1 MCLTDNSFNY
11 LPQGTSWTASSR
23 IGGRLRGPAPRTRR
37 GAGLLRGRLAELVHG
52 EYKVTASHLAL
63 NSSISHPALNSSFS
77 RSVKVELGSGTDHNF
92 IDMQDWVRREEWRE
106 QRDVE
111 EQWRLAGEKHNM
123 AFEVEEDDAHP
134 RGRSNA
140 TVIDEQGDCH
150 RKGKSVIGASSSD
163 VAGMSTM
170 PENTVEVVTQNG
182 RRVKLKGGIES
193 PWSHGEPYGNGF
205 SCNYCTSRIKGGGAT
220 RLREHL
226 GGLPGNVAAC
236 INVPLNVKAIMT
248 DQVAIR
254 RIRRRRNND
263 LRHYVEREVRES
275 NKGLGT
281 SSKARIP
288 LDEEG
293 QIQMALKESL
303 REYDEERF
311 YRSPSGSRSASCSAN
326 QQTRLDRFYRSPSIS
341 QGPFD
346 IDLAHSRAQAQP
358 RVDIMLRGGSRD
370 KLGKA
375 LAKWFHANDIPGR
388 KADCPYFRSAIKL
401 AQECGQG
408 VHIPSGK
415 DLDGKFLD
423 MNYEDMEAHMAKFKD
438 DWKEYGVT
446 VMCDSWT
453 GPTMMCIINFMVY
466 CNGRMFFHKSINAT
480 GRVQNAEFIYDCI
493 REPCAAHTINLML
506 KDISRFSEVSQVVDD
521 AKRICRFFYNHN
533 RLHAMMREKIGGEL
547 IRWNA
552 TRFGT
557 VFIFLQSFWD
567 RQDKFMQWMV
577 SDDWKNNAW
586 KDEAD
591 HAFTYDC
598 LLNRRWWSDM
608 ELVLN
613 AVTPIYTVLRYAD
626 QQKNATIAGFL
637 PKIMTAMAQIRG
649 NLSKEKDLLD
659 RIVGVIKKR
668 LKYMVDDT
676 LIVAGNPIMDWLC
689 NSRSES
695 TPILDEYDDN
705 ELESPIPSRVLM
717 DELGMDVEVTAL
729 KRKLDFNTREGKKK
743 RKAGLVD
750 IEEEIEDDVESDSS
764 DGSPINVELCD
775 SSSDDDGTVGD
786 EFGDEWEFRGPSGGG
801 ACEVGPSGGGACDVG
816 PSGDGSRDGAMHE
829 QAAPNPPLRPRST
842 RLKKVPV
849 KELYKV
855 RQTSN
860 LCI

>member
-111 EQWRLAGEKHNM
+111 EQW
-123 AFEVEEDDAHP
+123 EVG
-134 RGRSNA
+134 GR
-140 TVIDEQGDCH
+140 
-150 RKGKSVIGASSSD
+150 
-163 VAGMSTM
+163 
-170 PENTVEVVTQNG
+170 G

>member
-1 MCLTDNSFNY
+1 MVLYSCIFKILWSY
-11 LPQGTSWTASSR
+11 TA
-23 IGGRLRGPAPRTRR
+23 
-37 GAGLLRGRLAELVHG
+37 
-52 EYKVTASHLAL
+52 
-63 NSSISHPALNSSFS
+63 
-77 RSVKVELGSGTDHNF
+77 
-92 IDMQDWVRREEWRE
+92 
-106 QRDVE
+106 
-111 EQWRLAGEKHNM
+111 
-123 AFEVEEDDAHP
+123 
-134 RGRSNA
+134 
-140 TVIDEQGDCH
+140 
-150 RKGKSVIGASSSD
+150 
-163 VAGMSTM
+163 
-170 PENTVEVVTQNG
+170 G

-248 DQVAIR
+248 DQVAVR

-293 QIQMALKESL
+293 QIQMALRESL
-303 REYDEERF
+303 REYDEERGIGC
-311 YRSPSGSRSASCSAN
+311 SSGSRPYLCVDYYFLWMN
-326 QQTRLDRFYRSPSIS
+326 RFYRSPSVS

-408 VHIPSGK
+408 VHIPTGK
-415 DLDGKFLD
+415 ELDGKFLD

-493 REPCAAHTINLML
+493 REVVVDEIGVKNVIQIVTDNGSNYKKACRQLITLYPHITWQPCAAHTINLML
-506 KDISRFSEVSQVVDD
+506 KDISRFSEVSNVVDD

-637 PKIMTAMAQIRG
+637 PKMMTAMAQIRG

-659 RIVGVIKKR
+659 RIIRVIKKR
-668 LKYMVDDT
+668 LKYMLDDT

-705 ELESPIPSRVLM
+705 DIESPIPSRVLM
-717 DELGMDVEVTAL
+717 DEFGM
-729 KRKLDFNTREGKKK
+729 DFNTRDGKKK
-743 RKAGLVD
+743 RKARLVD
-750 IEEEIEDDVESDSS
+750 IEEEMEDDVESDSS
-764 DGSPINVELCD
+764 EGSPINVELCD
-775 SSSDDDGTVGD
+775 SSSDDGTVGD

-801 ACEVGPSGGGACDVG
+801 ACEVGPSGGGACEVG
-816 PSGDGSRDGAMHE
+816 ASGDGSRDGAMHE
-829 QAAPNPPLRPRST
+829 QAAPNPSLRPRST

-855 RQTSN
+855 RQTSG

>member
-1 MCLTDNSFNY
+1 MT
-11 LPQGTSWTASSR
+11 
-23 IGGRLRGPAPRTRR
+23 LR
-37 GAGLLRGRLAELVHG
+37 
-52 EYKVTASHLAL
+52 
-63 NSSISHPALNSSFS
+63 
-77 RSVKVELGSGTDHNF
+77 
-92 IDMQDWVRREEWRE
+92 
-106 QRDVE
+106 
-111 EQWRLAGEKHNM
+111 
-123 AFEVEEDDAHP
+123 
-134 RGRSNA
+134 
-140 TVIDEQGDCH
+140 
-150 RKGKSVIGASSSD
+150 
-163 VAGMSTM
+163 
-170 PENTVEVVTQNG
+170 
-182 RRVKLKGGIES
+182 
-193 PWSHGEPYGNGF
+193 
-205 SCNYCTSRIKGGGAT
+205 
-220 RLREHL
+220 
-226 GGLPGNVAAC
+226 
-236 INVPLNVKAIMT
+236 
-248 DQVAIR
+248 
-254 RIRRRRNND
+254 
-263 LRHYVEREVRES
+263 
-275 NKGLGT
+275 
-281 SSKARIP
+281 
-288 LDEEG
+288 
-293 QIQMALKESL
+293 ESL
-303 REYDEERF
+303 REYDEERGIGC
-311 YRSPSGSRSASCSAN
+311 SSGSRSASCSAN
-326 QQTRLDRFYRSPSIS
+326 QQTRLDRFYRSPSVS

-408 VHIPSGK
+408 VHIPTGK
-415 DLDGKFLD
+415 ELDGKFLD

-493 REPCAAHTINLML
+493 RE
-506 KDISRFSEVSQVVDD
+506 VVVD
-521 AKRICRFFYNHN
+521 
-533 RLHAMMREKIGGEL
+533 EIGVKNVIQIVTDNGSNYKK
-547 IRWNA
+547 NA
-552 TRFGT
+552 TRFDT

-637 PKIMTAMAQIRG
+637 PKMMTAMAQIRG

-659 RIVGVIKKR
+659 RIIRVIKKR
-668 LKYMVDDT
+668 LKYMLDDT
-676 LIVAGNPIMDWLC
+676 LIVAAGALDPKTLYTTKLARKPSTRHAVTLALKKLASSSKIASAAIEQYAFFCEKRGLFAGEEAERSATNGRMSAAEWWSAYGGEYKELQMLARRIVSQCLSSSGCERNWSTFALVHTKLRNRLGYEKLHKLVYVHYNLKLRIQHFENDMQSLQEMQVFKDTELDPYSVMIDCAMYDEGNPIMDWLC

-705 ELESPIPSRVLM
+705 DLESPILSRVLM
-717 DELGMDVEVTAL
+717 DEFGM
-729 KRKLDFNTREGKKK
+729 DFNTRDGKKK
-743 RKAGLVD
+743 RKARLVD
-750 IEEEIEDDVESDSS
+750 IEEEMEDDVESDSS
-764 DGSPINVELCD
+764 EGSPINVELCD
-775 SSSDDDGTVGD
+775 SSSDDGTGD

-801 ACEVGPSGGGACDVG
+801 ACEVGPSGGGACEVG
-816 PSGDGSRDGAMHE
+816 ASGDGSRDGAMHE

-855 RQTSN
+855 RQTSG

>member
-11 LPQGTSWTASSR
+11 LPQGRRATSRPT
-23 IGGRLRGPAPRTRR
+23 GGPAPRTRR

-92 IDMQDWVRREEWRE
+92 IDMQDWVRRKEWRE

-111 EQWRLAGEKHNM
+111 EQR
-123 AFEVEEDDAHP
+123 EVG
-134 RGRSNA
+134 GR
-140 TVIDEQGDCH
+140 
-150 RKGKSVIGASSSD
+150 
-163 VAGMSTM
+163 
-170 PENTVEVVTQNG
+170 G

-281 SSKARIP
+281 SSKARIS

-326 QQTRLDRFYRSPSIS
+326 QQTRLDRFYRSPSVS

-453 GPTMMCIINFMVY
+453 
-466 CNGRMFFHKSINAT
+466 
-480 GRVQNAEFIYDCI
+480 
-493 REPCAAHTINLML
+493 AHTINLML

-598 LLNRRWWSDM
+598 LLNRKWWSDM

-613 AVTPIYTVLRYAD
+613 AVTPIYTVLRYAN

-764 DGSPINVELCD
+764 EGSPINVELCD

-849 KELYKV
+849 KELYK
-855 RQTSN
+855 
-860 LCI
+860 